1 MIIFY
6 NTILDNSTGIKN
18 VNAIANIWALNLIV
32 LDSDYVS
39 FVRLV
44 MNALEFEIVTLV
56 FLKFIGN
63 YFEICKSELAD

>member
-18 VNAIANIWALNLIV
+18 VSTIANIWALNLIV